1 MRVLLAKDPPP
12 PPHGGGCYRSATHFC
27 LLSSFCRHQ
36 PPWEVVVCLCILCV
50 RSLCTL
56 WARTTTTTI
65 GNGGCRLPATIRKL
79 GHSWTI
85 RGLFV
90 NPFGIGP
97 RWAHWAWFNYGPDWW
112 TIFRPNNGKDPPIR
126 TTGDSR
132 SLRPLFQFASGRS
145 TGTLHTGGINFQVF
159 PFYDQSSKMSGHYDG
174 WNEILKI
181 QKFRRTVGY
190 TIFFSFSA
198 LISYAY
204 NSNTT
209 RAGFSRG
216 DQFYASYPAG
226 SELLTDTTKLYK
238 SALGNCF
245 EEEEWGPIEWS
256 VMAKHFERQGK
267 SPYAYHAQYQ
277 AHLAS
282 NGNLDGSG

>member
-1 MRVLLAKDPPP
+1 M
-12 PPHGGGCYRSATHFC
+12 S
-27 LLSSFCRHQ
+27 
-36 PPWEVVVCLCILCV
+36 
-50 RSLCTL
+50 
-56 WARTTTTTI
+56 
-65 GNGGCRLPATIRKL
+65 RL
-79 GHSWTI
+79 
-85 RGLFV
+85 
-90 NPFGIGP
+90 
-97 RWAHWAWFNYGPDWW
+97 
-112 TIFRPNNGKDPPIR
+112 
-126 TTGDSR
+126 
-132 SLRPLFQFASGRS
+132 
-145 TGTLHTGGINFQVF
+145 
-159 PFYDQSSKMSGHYDG
+159 YDG

-181 QKFRRTVGY
+181 QKFRRAVGK

-204 NSNTT
+204 NNNTT
-209 RAGFSRG
+209 RAGYSRG

-256 VMAKHFERQGK
+256 IMAKHFERQGK

-282 NGNLDGSG
+282 NGHLDDGSG

>member
-1 MRVLLAKDPPP
+1 MLICKFNKNTSHLLFYYINNFTGKPQRHRSFNFRRPPP
-12 PPHGGGCYRSATHFC
+12 ENNTHTFTERIVILYDW
-27 LLSSFCRHQ
+27 LL
-36 PPWEVVVCLCILCV
+36 
-50 RSLCTL
+50 
-56 WARTTTTTI
+56 
-65 GNGGCRLPATIRKL
+65 
-79 GHSWTI
+79 
-85 RGLFV
+85 
-90 NPFGIGP
+90 
-97 RWAHWAWFNYGPDWW
+97 
-112 TIFRPNNGKDPPIR
+112 
-126 TTGDSR
+126 
-132 SLRPLFQFASGRS
+132 
-145 TGTLHTGGINFQVF
+145 
-159 PFYDQSSKMSGHYDG
+159 KMSRLYDG

-181 QKFRRTVGY
+181 QKFRRFVGK

-245 EEEEWGPIEWS
+245 ELEEWGPIEWAI
-256 VMAKHFERQGK
+256 MCKHFERQGK

-282 NGNLDGSG
+282 GGHLDGSG

>member
-1 MRVLLAKDPPP
+1 MIRLS
-12 PPHGGGCYRSATHFC
+12 PHLHFE
-27 LLSSFCRHQ
+27 LSLIIS
-36 PPWEVVVCLCILCV
+36 I
-50 RSLCTL
+50 SLFFVWPVTEISRQNSIIVMSLTL
-56 WARTTTTTI
+56 D
-65 GNGGCRLPATIRKL
+65 
-79 GHSWTI
+79 
-85 RGLFV
+85 V
-90 NPFGIGP
+90 NFSGI
-97 RWAHWAWFNYGPDWW
+97 
-112 TIFRPNNGKDPPIR
+112 PPI
-126 TTGDSR
+126 
-132 SLRPLFQFASGRS
+132 
-145 TGTLHTGGINFQVF
+145 
-159 PFYDQSSKMSGHYDG
+159 YDQSLKMIGLYDG
-174 WNEILKI
+174 WKEILKI
-181 QKFRRTVGY
+181 QNFRRTVGY

-216 DQFYASYPAG
+216 DQFYASYAAG

-267 SPYAYHAQYQ
+267 SPYAYHVQYQ

-282 NGNLDGSG
+282 NGHLDGSG

>member
-1 MRVLLAKDPPP
+1 M
-12 PPHGGGCYRSATHFC
+12 S
-27 LLSSFCRHQ
+27 
-36 PPWEVVVCLCILCV
+36 
-50 RSLCTL
+50 
-56 WARTTTTTI
+56 
-65 GNGGCRLPATIRKL
+65 RL
-79 GHSWTI
+79 
-85 RGLFV
+85 
-90 NPFGIGP
+90 
-97 RWAHWAWFNYGPDWW
+97 Y
-112 TIFRPNNGKDPPIR
+112 
-126 TTGDSR
+126 
-132 SLRPLFQFASGRS
+132 
-145 TGTLHTGGINFQVF
+145 
-159 PFYDQSSKMSGHYDG
+159 YG

-209 RAGFSRG
+209 RGGYSRG

-226 SELLTDTTKLYK
+226 SELLTDTSKLYK

-282 NGNLDGSG
+282 NGHLDGSG

>member
-1 MRVLLAKDPPP
+1 MRIVDQNN
-12 PPHGGGCYRSATHFC
+12 GGGGLRKVIVGIKVT
-27 LLSSFCRHQ
+27 
-36 PPWEVVVCLCILCV
+36 
-50 RSLCTL
+50 
-56 WARTTTTTI
+56 
-65 GNGGCRLPATIRKL
+65 GNFET
-79 GHSWTI
+79 
-85 RGLFV
+85 
-90 NPFGIGP
+90 
-97 RWAHWAWFNYGPDWW
+97 
-112 TIFRPNNGKDPPIR
+112 
-126 TTGDSR
+126 
-132 SLRPLFQFASGRS
+132 
-145 TGTLHTGGINFQVF
+145 F
-159 PFYDQSSKMSGHYDG
+159 PFFDQSSEMSRLYDG

-209 RAGFSRG
+209 RAGYSRG

-226 SELLTDTTKLYK
+226 SELLTDTTKVSGISLFCNELFVVGVQERTELSLYK

-256 VMAKHFERQGK
+256 VMSKHFERQGK

-282 NGNLDGSG
+282 NGHLDGSG

>member
-1 MRVLLAKDPPP
+1 MLIIVSRKNIVVPKTIWDMGFWEFEEPRLRVFQDNKMVLLE
-12 PPHGGGCYRSATHFC
+12 RR
-27 LLSSFCRHQ
+27 LLSLS
-36 PPWEVVVCLCILCV
+36 
-50 RSLCTL
+50 
-56 WARTTTTTI
+56 
-65 GNGGCRLPATIRKL
+65 
-79 GHSWTI
+79 
-85 RGLFV
+85 
-90 NPFGIGP
+90 
-97 RWAHWAWFNYGPDWW
+97 
-112 TIFRPNNGKDPPIR
+112 
-126 TTGDSR
+126 
-132 SLRPLFQFASGRS
+132 
-145 TGTLHTGGINFQVF
+145 GINFKVS
-159 PFYDQSSKMSGHYDG
+159 PFYDQSTKMIRLYDS
-174 WNEILKI
+174 WNENLKI

-245 EEEEWGPIEWS
+245 EVEEWGPIEWS
-256 VMAKHFERQGK
+256 MMAKHFERQGK